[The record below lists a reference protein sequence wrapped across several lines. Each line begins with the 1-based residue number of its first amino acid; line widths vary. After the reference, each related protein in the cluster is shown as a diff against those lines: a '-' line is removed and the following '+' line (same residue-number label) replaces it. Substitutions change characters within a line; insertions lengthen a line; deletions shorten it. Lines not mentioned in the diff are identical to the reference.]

1 MSSSESED
9 ENLKKFAESMDTTF
23 FSNKLYNEAEK
34 KEAAAEEPKVEL
46 KSQRFLEEDENI
58 LHSEINVSAHM
69 QSFIGKKLS
78 ALIDGQVEFVEVKD
92 RKKKGRDKKVDRVR
106 LLSDSTEVVKF
117 IDAPLYVETRTKVP
131 IKRRNA
137 DKEPELDETAKV
149 EKAAVNPE
157 AVAEEVKT
165 WNKKSKHDPI
175 EYKTSKGIGYLK
187 DPPNEFTQQRNKN
200 MWSESKI
207 KGAKKHTKPL
217 SDLIKR

>member
-9 ENLKKFAESMDTTF
+9 ENLKKFAESMDTTV
-23 FSNKLYNEAEK
+23 FSNKLYNADEK
-34 KEAAAEEPKVEL
+34 EKAATEPKVEL

-58 LHSEINVSAHM
+58 FHSEINVSAHM
-69 QSFIGKKLS
+69 QGFIGKKLS
-78 ALIDGQVEFVEVKD
+78 ALIEGQIEFVEVKD
-92 RKKKGRDKKVDRVR
+92 GKKKGTDEKVDRVR

-137 DKEPELDETAKV
+137 DKEPETDESVKV
-149 EKAAVNPE
+149 KKSAVDPE

-165 WNKKSKHDPI
+165 WNKKAKHDPI

-187 DPPNEFTQQRNKN
+187 DSPNEFTQQRNKN

-207 KGAKKHTKPL
+207 KGAKKHSQPL
-217 SDLIKR
+217 PDLIKR

>member
-9 ENLKKFAESMDTTF
+9 ENLKKFAESMDTTVF
-23 FSNKLYNEAEK
+23 NNTLYNADEK
-34 KEAAAEEPKVEL
+34 QKAAEEPKTEL

-58 LHSEINVSAHM
+58 FHSEINVSAHM

-78 ALIDGQVEFVEVKD
+78 ALIEGQVEFVEVKD
-92 RKKKGRDKKVDRVR
+92 KKAKGSDKKVDRVR
-106 LLSDSTEVVKF
+106 LLSDSNETVKF

-131 IKRRNA
+131 IKRRKA
-137 DKEPELDETAKV
+137 EKEPELDESEKV
-149 EKAAVNPE
+149 EQSAVNPE
-157 AVAEEVKT
+157 AVAEEVKK
-165 WNKKSKHDPI
+165 WNKKARHEPL

-187 DPPNEFTQQRNKN
+187 DSPNEFTAQRNKN

-207 KGAKKHTKPL
+207 KTAKKHTKPL

>member
-9 ENLKKFAESMDTTF
+9 ENLKKFTESMDTTV
-23 FSNKLYNEAEK
+23 FSNKLYNAEEK
-34 KEAAAEEPKVEL
+34 QKAAEEPKAEL

-58 LHSEINVSAHM
+58 FHSEINVSAHM

-78 ALIDGQVEFVEVKD
+78 ALIEGQVEFVEVKD
-92 RKKKGRDKKVDRVR
+92 KKAKSSDKKVDRVR
-106 LLSDSTEVVKF
+106 LLSDSTEIVKF

-137 DKEPELDETAKV
+137 DKEPDLDESEKV
-149 EKAAVNPE
+149 EQSAVNPE

-165 WNKKSKHDPI
+165 WNKKAKHEPL

-187 DPPNEFTQQRNKN
+187 DPPNEFTAQRNKN

-207 KGAKKHTKPL
+207 KTAKKHSKPL
-217 SDLIKR
+217 SDLTKR